1 MHSTEEV
8 HRKYHVDNNSH
19 RVRGRIASRARGR
32 EGIGRAGIAVL
43 GKVIIRRVWQQT
55 SQIHVVIVRQ
65 RGRVG
70 YGDGGRSGLDEGV
83 RAEAV
88 DDGGVGQWREGVPRD
103 CESTRY

>member
-1 MHSTEEV
+1 M
-8 HRKYHVDNNSH
+8 
-19 RVRGRIASRARGR
+19 
-32 EGIGRAGIAVL
+32 
-43 GKVIIRRVWQQT
+43 
-55 SQIHVVIVRQ
+55 VIVRQ